1 MKPAKAGFVCV
12 AANSIRQVQDVRI
25 TKTSMLPLILIAQI
39 NIPPQNLPSVL
50 EVTPNARQRFG
61 NLLLLRQIQQQQE
74 KLNAAQKHYEL
85 NIQDLQTLPSSRID
99 CFPISTPVPGVDPD
113 PISCSRP

>member
-1 MKPAKAGFVCV
+1 
-12 AANSIRQVQDVRI
+12 
-25 TKTSMLPLILIAQI
+25 MLPLIIIAQI
-39 NIPPQNLPSVL
+39 NLPPHKEPSVL
-50 EVTPNARQRFG
+50 EVTPNARQRLG
-61 NLLLLRQIQQQQE
+61 DLLHKRQIQQQQE

-99 CFPISTPVPGVDPD
+99 CFPISTPVPGIDPD

>member
-1 MKPAKAGFVCV
+1 M
-12 AANSIRQVQDVRI
+12 N
-25 TKTSMLPLILIAQI
+25 KTCMLPLILIAQI
-39 NIPPQNLPSVL
+39 NIPPHNLPSVL
-50 EVTPNARQRFG
+50 EVTPKAGQRFG

-99 CFPISTPVPGVDPD
+99 CFPISTFVPGIDPD